1 METSKNNTIP
11 ESIREKL
18 RKVLALA
25 QNGEAG
31 ERSAAQTLLKKLLAD
46 NGLTFADLDDNETEV
61 HYFKIGRSADMRA
74 LMCQIYFMVTNTHRT
89 NTWTSNSHP
98 GCIGFEVTR
107 VQAAD
112 MEAYYSVLAP
122 AMKKEMERLRRNM
135 QDAFFLK
142 NGLYA
147 ASSEPNHKLTDE
159 EIQHLKHI
167 WALQNAVE
175 KVEFRRQI
183 GK

>member
-1 METSKNNTIP
+1 MASKNNTMP

-31 ERSAAQTLLKKLLAD
+31 ERQAAQNLLEKILFD

-89 NTWTSNSHP
+89 NTWTSNKHP

-122 AMKKEMERLRRNM
+122 AMKKDMERLRRNM

-147 ASSEPNHKLTDE
+147 ASAGPDHELTDE
-159 EIQHLKHI
+159 EIQRLKHI
-167 WALQNAVE
+167 WALQNAVG